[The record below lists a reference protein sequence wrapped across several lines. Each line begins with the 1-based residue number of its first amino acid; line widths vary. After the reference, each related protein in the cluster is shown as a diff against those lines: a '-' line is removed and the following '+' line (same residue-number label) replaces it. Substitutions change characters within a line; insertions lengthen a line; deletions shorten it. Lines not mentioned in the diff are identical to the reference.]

1 MKVVGLDIGNKRI
14 GIAVSDS
21 AGRVAVPSRTF
32 FRAGDLERDIRRLA
46 EVILEYEPVAVIAG
60 VPVSLSGE
68 IGPQAVV
75 VLSELKILSERIGL
89 EIRTQ
94 DERLTTKAATAAL
107 RAAGKTSKQ
116 QRSIVDAISAAIILQ
131 DWLDSERD

>member
-32 FRAGDLERDIRRLA
+32 VRAGDLERDIRRLA

>member
-32 FRAGDLERDIRRLA
+32 VRAGDLERDISRLA

-94 DERLTTKAATAAL
+94 DERLTTKAATTAL
-107 RAAGKTSKQ
+107 RVAGKTSKQ